1 MEDFEKALVCNHK
14 NDRIP
19 EEYNFFGKLVGAW
32 DLEWNDHLCDAK
44 ARRVKGEWI
53 FSWVLEGM
61 AIQDV
66 FIVPSRTERL
76 MDIQPDASYGTT
88 IRIFNPTTLAWDVFW
103 GEPGESV
110 RLEACRVG
118 DEIVLTEI
126 TRQSLKWIFS
136 DITDTSFVWK
146 RVRKQEDG
154 NWRLEAKALG
164 TRKTE

>member
-53 FSWVLEGM
+53 FSW
-61 AIQDV
+61 
-66 FIVPSRTERL
+66 
-76 MDIQPDASYGTT
+76 
-88 IRIFNPTTLAWDVFW
+88 
-103 GEPGESV
+103 
-110 RLEACRVG
+110 EACRVG

-146 RVRKQEDG
+146 RVCKQENG
-154 NWRLEAKALG
+154 NWRLEAKILG